1 MKRKNSSC
9 LYYDSKGKEN
19 VLIIGGINSLQNES
33 MDYLLFNEKENK
45 FLRKNNKLPFKC
57 SFKHNSFTYLCSG
70 YYCNFT
76 ADSLILQYEPIGG
89 VFFGIREN

>member
-9 LYYDSKGKEN
+9 WHYNSKGKDL
-19 VLIIGGINSLQNES
+19 VLIVGGINSLQNES
-33 MDYLLFNEKENK
+33 TDYLIFNEKENK
-45 FLRKNNKLPFKC
+45 IERKNNKLPFKC

-76 ADSLILQYEPIGG
+76 SDSLILQYEPILD
-89 VFFGIREN
+89 VFFGIRES